1 MFFKVFSS
9 LSTRKPAGPTT
20 PFDQP
25 PSKLRGAVQSILKA
39 FNLRRSTPTH
49 PSTGT
54 KNAKIII
61 TSAVPLKTATPSTTA
76 SLAPLAS
83 ISPLFAAQYAK
94 EATTPTYSPDLSR
107 EKGELE
113 AAIAQLKRQE
123 AHQARV
129 LEKLEDMVSAGV
141 EKFLSQRDAEAEARR
156 QAEERL
162 AAEIVRRKRAEDWL
176 EQEQDRCWDAEYE
189 AGKVFRD
196 LEELRKKKEA
206 IERKID
212 ELERRSDF
220 LAPDLVQ
227 EALERL
233 GFAHVCDPEHCTMP
247 GYCLPLFLEEVYA
260 QTMRDSG
267 RAGRAAASDEEPN
280 EDSVVWYKRGGLNRG
295 SLFGSDDSCW
305 DDFYPP
311 GPRY

>member
-162 AAEIVRRKRAEDWL
+162 AAEI
-176 EQEQDRCWDAEYE
+176 
-189 AGKVFRD
+189 
-196 LEELRKKKEA
+196 
-206 IERKID
+206 
-212 ELERRSDF
+212 
-220 LAPDLVQ
+220 
-227 EALERL
+227 
-233 GFAHVCDPEHCTMP
+233 
-247 GYCLPLFLEEVYA
+247 
-260 QTMRDSG
+260 
-267 RAGRAAASDEEPN
+267 
-280 EDSVVWYKRGGLNRG
+280 
-295 SLFGSDDSCW
+295 
-305 DDFYPP
+305 
-311 GPRY
+311 

>member
-39 FNLRRSTPTH
+39 LNLRRSTPTH
-49 PSTGT
+49 PSTET

-83 ISPLFAAQYAK
+83 ISPLFAAQGAK
-94 EATTPTYSPDLSR
+94 SSTTPTTAFSGPDSPDMITASR
-107 EKGELE
+107 DRAELE

-129 LEKLEDMVSAGV
+129 LKKLEDMVSAGV
-141 EKFLSQRDAEAEARR
+141 EKFLSQRDEEVAARR
-156 QAEERL
+156 LAEDRL
-162 AAEIVRRKRAEDWL
+162 AAEIVRRKRAEEWL

-212 ELERRSDF
+212 DLERRSDF

-233 GFAHVCDPEHCTMP
+233 GFAHVCDPDQCPMP
-247 GYCLPLFLEEVYA
+247 GSCLPLFLEEVY
-260 QTMRDSG
+260 TSVVLRDAG
-267 RAGRAAASDEEPN
+267 IAGRSAAGYYTFNDSEDE
-280 EDSVVWYKRGGLNRG
+280 D
-295 SLFGSDDSCW
+295 
-305 DDFYPP
+305 
-311 GPRY
+311 

>member
-20 PFDQP
+20 PLDQP
-25 PSKLRGAVQSILKA
+25 PSKLRGAVQNILKA
-39 FNLRRSTPTH
+39 LNLRRSTPTH

-54 KNAKIII
+54 KNAKIIF
-61 TSAVPLKTATPSTTA
+61 TSAVPLNTATPSTTA

-83 ISPLFAAQYAK
+83 ISPLFATQYA
-94 EATTPTYSPDLSR
+94 ESATTPTTAPYSPDPITVTR

-113 AAIAQLKRQE
+113 AAIAQLKRQK

-129 LEKLEDMVSAGV
+129 LDKLDDMVSAGV
-141 EKFLSQRDAEAEARR
+141 EKFLSQRDEEAKARR

-176 EQEQDRCWDAEYE
+176 EQEQDRCWDVEYE

-206 IERKID
+206 LERKID
-212 ELERRSDF
+212 DLERRSDF

-233 GFAHVCDPEHCTMP
+233 GFAHVCDPDQCPMP
-247 GYCLPLFLEEVYA
+247 GSCLPLFLEEVY
-260 QTMRDSG
+260 TSVVLRDAG
-267 RAGRAAASDEEPN
+267 IAGRSAAGYYTFNDSEDE
-280 EDSVVWYKRGGLNRG
+280 D
-295 SLFGSDDSCW
+295 
-305 DDFYPP
+305 
-311 GPRY
+311 